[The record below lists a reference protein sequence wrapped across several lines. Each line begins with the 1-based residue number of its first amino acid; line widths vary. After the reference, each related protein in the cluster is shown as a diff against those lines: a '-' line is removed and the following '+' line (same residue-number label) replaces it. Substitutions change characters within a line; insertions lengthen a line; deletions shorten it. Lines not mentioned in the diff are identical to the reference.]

1 MIFISKLRK
10 RFGSIVALDGL
21 DLEVQEGETMG
32 LIGPDGSG
40 KTTLLRILCGL
51 LLPEDGI
58 CRIAGYDVWKN
69 LHTIRTLVG
78 YMPQRFSL
86 YPDLTVSE
94 NLRFFADLFQV
105 PKEER
110 ETRMKR
116 LLEFSRLGPFRTFR
130 ASNLS
135 GGMKQKLA
143 LSCILIHTPKV
154 LLLDEPTAG
163 VDPLS
168 RTEFWEILYELRAQG
183 VTILLTTPYM
193 DEAKRCDRIAFI
205 SKGKV
210 LAVLPPSEVSKLY
223 SFTLMEV
230 ICENAIEVSQLLEKS
245 QAFETVQPLGDAV
258 HVSSKET
265 PEKMKE
271 TICAILKNAS
281 VEKFQVQVIS
291 PDVEDVFV
299 ELLQSQ

>member
-1 MIFISKLRK
+1 MIFVSHLKK
-10 RFGSIVALDGL
+10 RFGPVVALDGL
-21 DLEVQEGETMG
+21 NLEVSPGETVG
-32 LIGPDGSG
+32 LIGPDGAG
-40 KTTLLRILCGL
+40 KTTFLRILCGL
-51 LLPEDGI
+51 LFPDSGI
-58 CRIAGYDVWKN
+58 CQIDQLDVARQ
-69 LHTIRTLVG
+69 TRAVRALVG

-105 PKEER
+105 PKKEQGK
-110 ETRMKR
+110 RMKR
-116 LLEFSRLGPFRTFR
+116 LLEFSRLGPFRSFR
-130 ASNLS
+130 ASALS

-168 RTEFWEILYELRAQG
+168 RTEFWEILQDLRSQG

-205 SKGKV
+205 YKGKV
-210 LAVLPPSEVSKLY
+210 LTSLSPSQVNKLY
-223 SFTLMEV
+223 SKTLVEV
-230 ICENAIEVSQLLEKS
+230 RCQNPIEVSQVLEKS
-245 QAFETVQPLGDAV
+245 RAFEMVQSLGDCV
-258 HVSSKET
+258 HVSSKENL
-265 PEKMKE
+265 EKVEEK
-271 TICAILKNAS
+271 IRSILKNAS
-281 VEKFQVQVIS
+281 VEKFQFQGIS
-291 PDVEDVFV
+291 PDVEDVFI